1 MRTEETQRH
10 QRRSCGVRRGSAR
23 RGRLTGGRTVTS
35 GGIREIPRWRLFI
48 LHGGARKFF
57 GLMISF
63 FRSFIS
69 FLRSFISPLGGEF
82 SFPRE
87 LSRIFFVGSVI
98 RSQEFVFLI
107 GRGTYIY
114 NSSLKGIPSPDSS
127 MCSCHR
133 IVLRKL
139 STTWRIS
146 SGR

>member
-23 RGRLTGGRTVTS
+23 RGRLTDGGTDYPRRKS
-35 GGIREIPRWRLFI
+35 GIARWRLFI
-48 LHGGARKFF
+48 LHGGAEKFF

-98 RSQEFVFLI
+98 RSQEFVFFDRS
-107 GRGTYIY
+107 GDVY
-114 NSSLKGIPSPDSS
+114 NSSLKRLSSIDSS
-127 MCSCHR
+127 MCSSHR
-133 IVLRKL
+133 IVWRKL
-139 STTWRIS
+139 STIWCIP